1 MITLP
6 SVLFAESIRNIVP
19 IWLAHS
25 LLALAF
31 SSRHL
36 TNSGMLNKVQDPRI
50 QHSHCLQTV
59 TLWLQGTV
67 ISQQG
72 ISYQKMTFFLLVYFY
87 FHTSVSALHRCP
99 LACLQFHLNHIKL
112 VSVLHTCMLQMI
124 ISHKMQDMHASHCEN
139 AQVALKA
146 VYRTLQTHSSGAL
159 LEWFYL
165 HILVVSRL
173 SVLLSVTVEV
183 ISQ

>member
-6 SVLFAESIRNIVP
+6 SVLFAESTRNIVP
-19 IWLAHS
+19 IWLAYS
-25 LLALAF
+25 LLALDF

-36 TNSGMLNKVQDPRI
+36 TNSGMLIKVQDPRI

-99 LACLQFHLNHIKL
+99 LARLQFHLNHIKL

-124 ISHKMQDMHASHCEN
+124 ISHKMQDMHLTVKMHRLH
-139 AQVALKA
+139 LKL
-146 VYRTLQTHSSGAL
+146 YIEHFKPTLQVLYWNGFTYTFWWRPGC
-159 LEWFYL
+159 
-165 HILVVSRL
+165 L
-173 SVLLSVTVEV
+173 SY
-183 ISQ
+183 